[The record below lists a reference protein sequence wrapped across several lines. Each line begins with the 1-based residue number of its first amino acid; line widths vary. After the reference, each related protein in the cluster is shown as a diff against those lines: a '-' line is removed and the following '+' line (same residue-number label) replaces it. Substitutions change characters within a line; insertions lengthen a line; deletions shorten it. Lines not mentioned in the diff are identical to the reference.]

1 MGAENLCDP
10 IGAFG
15 SGVIGAGGDNGCS
28 SSTVLSTISDLSCDV
43 KCNETAGYAADYGT
57 YDCEIVA
64 GAPVTTFQCFN
75 LNISVSGRLILSGVQ
90 YAQYSAERDIFE
102 EAIGGAVAD
111 VTGLLESHVHI
122 VSTYYDISGSVRD
135 SVSVSAT
142 DIDSGS
148 GSGSD
153 GDSGV
158 SMTEVLYRLDIT
170 KFDYAARTFS
180 SNQYSKLRDAR
191 FPCWR

>member
-1 MGAENLCDP
+1 MEHADP
-10 IGAFG
+10 IAPR
-15 SGVIGAGGDNGCS
+15 S
-28 SSTVLSTISDLSCDV
+28 L
-43 KCNETAGYAADYGT
+43 
-57 YDCEIVA
+57 CEK
-64 GAPVTTFQCFN
+64 
-75 LNISVSGRLILSGVQ
+75 
-90 YAQYSAERDIFE
+90 AERDIFE

-135 SVSVSAT
+135 SV
-142 DIDSGS
+142 S

>member
-1 MGAENLCDP
+1 MEHADP
-10 IGAFG
+10 IAPR
-15 SGVIGAGGDNGCS
+15 S
-28 SSTVLSTISDLSCDV
+28 L
-43 KCNETAGYAADYGT
+43 
-57 YDCEIVA
+57 CEK
-64 GAPVTTFQCFN
+64 
-75 LNISVSGRLILSGVQ
+75 
-90 YAQYSAERDIFE
+90 AEGDIFE

-142 DIDSGS
+142 AIDSSS